1 MFHKRIIMIK
11 NQRSIWLKL
20 FRKLDQKYGNKA
32 WWQFIKFNMVS
43 FSATFVQMILAL
55 IIPLFFDS
63 FRQPLPDF
71 LREIFD
77 AKVLFQEESPY
88 VINGAVT
95 WGYVLPLFLS
105 NFIGNLYGYFMN
117 MRFTFKGKFSKR
129 SMAIYL
135 AVMFTLILISTW
147 LQGRVISLLQGKT
160 SMAFARI
167 LANCAAGM
175 FQYAVLFPLEKI
187 VLFKE
192 K

>member
-63 FRQPLPDF
+63 FRQPLPGF
-71 LREIFD
+71 LRGIFD

-88 VINGAVT
+88 VVNGAVT

-117 MRFTFKGKFSKR
+117 MRFTFKGKFSKQ

-135 AVMFTLILISTW
+135 AVIFTLILISTW

>member
-1 MFHKRIIMIK
+1 M
-11 NQRSIWLKL
+11 LKL
-20 FRKLDQKYGNKA
+20 FQKIDQKYGDKA
-32 WWQFIKFNMVS
+32 WWQFIKFNLVS
-43 FSATFVQMILAL
+43 FSTTFVQMALAL
-55 IIPLFFDS
+55 IMPLFFDS
-63 FRQPLPDF
+63 FSQPLPDF
-71 LREIFD
+71 LRGIFD

-88 VINGAVT
+88 VIDGVVT

-129 SMAIYL
+129 SMAVYL

-175 FQYAVLFPLEKI
+175 FQYAVLFPLEKF